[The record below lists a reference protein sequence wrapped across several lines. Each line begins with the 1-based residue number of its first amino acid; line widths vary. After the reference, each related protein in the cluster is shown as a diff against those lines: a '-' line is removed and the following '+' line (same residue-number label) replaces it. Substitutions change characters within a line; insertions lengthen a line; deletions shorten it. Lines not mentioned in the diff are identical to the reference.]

1 MRPSLRLSF
10 SLPFLLA
17 LCLTALPAWAQPS
30 VKIKTSQGDIVV
42 ELDSEKAPNTVA
54 NFLEY
59 AKSGHY
65 DGTIFH
71 RVIRRFMIQGG
82 GLTPAMQ
89 EKPGS
94 RPAIRN
100 EADNG
105 LKNLKGTIAMARTG
119 DPHSATDQFFI
130 NVVDNPFLDHR
141 ARDEQGWGYAVFG
154 KVVSGMDVA
163 EKISRSPTWPG
174 DVPTE
179 TILIESV
186 TLLK

>member
-1 MRPSLRLSF
+1 MRITL
-10 SLPFLLA
+10 LLA
-17 LCLTALPAWAQPS
+17 FCLAALPAWAQPS
-30 VKIKTSQGDIVV
+30 VQIKTNRGEIVV
-42 ELDSEKAPNTVA
+42 ELDSEKAPKTVA

-59 AKSGHY
+59 VNSGHY
-65 DGTIFH
+65 NGTVFH

-82 GLTPAMQ
+82 GYTPDMQ
-89 EKPGS
+89 EKPGT
-94 RPAIRN
+94 RAAIQN

-141 ARDEQGWGYAVFG
+141 SKDEQGWGYTVFG
-154 KVVSGMDVA
+154 KVVSGVEVA
-163 EKISRSPTWPG
+163 EKISKSPTWPG

-179 TILIESV
+179 PIVIESITV
-186 TLLK
+186 IK